1 MRDHFAS
8 ALAALAAATRDAA
21 AGPEQAALLPP
32 TTAAQG
38 GESPAARRVTFM
50 DAALALAPGLPLGDV
65 AALAAAAAPGLT
77 DRCPAVQKRA
87 YKLLATVCAGRPDF
101 LAEDRGAD
109 GAGLSNVLATL
120 LAAGPRA
127 LPAAKRH
134 RLAVVQE
141 AVLALRA
148 QGGGGGSEGATPSAA
163 DAGATLIAEA
173 VLATKEANR
182 KTRSA
187 AYDLLVDLGSPS
199 SDPPGSPPGTGLRD
213 LFAVVLGGLAG
224 GSPHM
229 VSASTMAAAR
239 LVHAYVPGPL
249 GSDAGR
255 LLPAILPL
263 LRTPAREV
271 IKSVL
276 GFIKVCVGRLPT
288 ADLLAATP
296 DLLDGLLRWSDDPKN
311 KFRLKVRVIVERLA
325 RRIGFEAVAA
335 SMPASDAKLLAHIRK
350 QGARKARK
358 KAAGAEAE
366 EEWSDGEGE
375 GGEGEE
381 GGRSARTAK
390 AGGGAGS
397 AWAPTALFSARTGR
411 TGFTK
416 AGKGGAATTVRGG
429 RAETSAAALPGDRA
443 GAADPVDLLG
453 GGAARALAGG
463 RGGGAGGAP
472 GRRAPGAGSHRRGA
486 SDDDSDGDFQEGRDG
501 RLVISERPKAGA
513 KRGRAAVNES
523 DDDDDDDGS
532 GGGGRG
538 GGSAFGGGR
547 ARSVGGAKSVGGRSA
562 RSAGGRSAATAGAPA
577 PTGRTH
583 TGARF
588 RAVKGGASGDVRRSG
603 AKTEPYAYWPMDRS
617 MLNRRPAKQ
626 VSAAKGLQGVV
637 QAGSKGRGGGRAAK
651 RMKG

>member
-77 DRCPAVQKRA
+77 DRCPAIQKRA

-134 RLAVVQE
+134 RLAVVRE

-375 GGEGEE
+375 GGR
-381 GGRSARTAK
+381 GRRVVGRRARPRR
-390 AGGGAGS
+390 GAGPGRPGHRPPCS
-397 AWAPTALFSARTGR
+397 PPAPAAPASPRPARAVLRRLCVVAAQQPAPPPCPATGR
-411 TGFTK
+411 ARRTPSTCW
-416 AGKGGAATTVRGG
+416 
-429 RAETSAAALPGDRA
+429 AAARRARSRA
-443 GAADPVDLLG
+443 GA
-453 GGAARALAGG
+453 GAARVALPAGG
-463 RGGGAGGAP
+463 RPVLAPIAAARQTTTRMATSRRGGMAAWSSRSGPRRAPSGGGRPSTRAMMMMTTTARAAAAAAAGPPLAAAAPAPSVAPSRWAAGPP
-472 GRRAPGAGSHRRGA
+472 GRREAGQRPRPAPRPPPAAHTLAPASGRPRAARRGTCA
-486 SDDDSDGDFQEGRDG
+486 
-501 RLVISERPKAGA
+501 
-513 KRGRAAVNES
+513 GRAPRPS
-523 DDDDDDDGS
+523 
-532 GGGGRG
+532 RT
-538 GGSAFGGGR
+538 R
-547 ARSVGGAKSVGGRSA
+547 
-562 RSAGGRSAATAGAPA
+562 
-577 PTGRTH
+577 TGPW
-583 TGARF
+583 TG
-588 RAVKGGASGDVRRSG
+588 
-603 AKTEPYAYWPMDRS
+603 PC
-617 MLNRRPAKQ
+617 
-626 VSAAKGLQGVV
+626 
-637 QAGSKGRGGGRAAK
+637 
-651 RMKG
+651 